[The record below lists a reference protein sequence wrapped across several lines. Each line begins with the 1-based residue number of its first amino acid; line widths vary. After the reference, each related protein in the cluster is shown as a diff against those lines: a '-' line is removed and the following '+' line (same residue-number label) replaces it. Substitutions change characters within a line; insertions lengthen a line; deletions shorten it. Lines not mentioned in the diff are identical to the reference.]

1 MILKNL
7 RLEHYKQYAHLDLEF
22 QEGLVGI
29 IGKNGAGKST
39 IFEAILYALYGKD
52 EISQKELIRSAFADE
67 KAPVRL
73 SLDFGVGDVVYRVRR
88 ELRGRKLERVD
99 AELYKNDE
107 QIAKGAS
114 AVTGEVIRLL
124 NLDREAFKHSV
135 FSGQKELSELSETKG
150 AERTRMVRRMLG
162 LERLD
167 ELQTTVNADKK
178 TLKDQVSG
186 QKQLLLTP
194 EQLEQALA
202 EQQQKQ
208 TALEPINLALEQAKE
223 VQAVLEKQ
231 VAESKN
237 LFENESA
244 KQRQH
249 QTLARQLAE
258 LSARTEHQGAEV
270 QRLEKRLQQ
279 LNAEQAQWAEQA
291 PALEKTPALQAE
303 LRKLDQLKSSK
314 LNAEARQRELE
325 EAKQQKDAIASTLAA
340 LQGAAD
346 NLRGKN
352 ATWEAVLAEKN
363 AAQQAVEHLREVYN
377 DLKGQMA
384 ALNARIG
391 ERDAQVNAL
400 RNIGKNGEC
409 PTCFQPVLQAY
420 DKVLERLLADIAD
433 LNIREKTAILAQQE
447 TTENEGKKRRKLL
460 EEKEQ
465 QLQMLRENQTRL
477 EEVVKQIRQEKQHA
491 EQLDAGIVRI
501 QAIIDAIGIVAV
513 DDAHYQALSNQ
524 YKELEPRFEQFR
536 KETDYIRRELP
547 NTQSLLDQTSVQL
560 RQTETQRHETLLAQQ
575 QLAFRQDEY
584 DRVFTAFSGFDQK
597 RKAHFE
603 AVQQLTGQQH
613 EVLQDLRRIQDQLA
627 QHTFINASIAE
638 KQAEQDILEKLT
650 ELLRQFKSDILARV
664 SPAISNYAGNLF
676 SRITK
681 GKYEGIRVDEN
692 FEFGI
697 ADGGVFYPIERF
709 SGGEVDLANFCLR
722 IAITH
727 SIMELNGN
735 GQTVEFLAFDEIFG
749 SQDEERRH
757 EMMVALNHLQEQFRQ
772 IYIIS
777 HMESQKDYFPHILEV
792 HAAPEGSTAEWR

>member
-7 RLEHYKQYAHLDLEF
+7 LLENYKQYAHLNLEF

-52 EISQKELIRSAFADE
+52 EISQKELIRSSFADE

-73 SLDFGVGDVVYRVRR
+73 SLDFGVGDMVYRVRR

-194 EQLEQALA
+194 EQQEHALA
-202 EQQQKQ
+202 EQQEKQ
-208 TALEPINLALEQAKE
+208 TALDPINQALEQAVA

-231 VAESKN
+231 VTQSKM
-237 LFENESA
+237 LFEKESA
-244 KQRQH
+244 KQQQH
-249 QTLARQLAE
+249 QTLATQLAE
-258 LSARTEHQGAEV
+258 LNARAEHQSAEV
-270 QRLEKRLQQ
+270 QRLGSRLQQ
-279 LNAEQAQWAEQA
+279 LNTDLAQWAAQAAELEQ
-291 PALEKTPALQAE
+291 TPALQAE
-303 LRKLDQLKSSK
+303 LRQLDQLKNSK
-314 LNAEARQRELE
+314 LNAEARLRELQ
-325 EAKQQKDAIASTLAA
+325 EAKQQKIALTNALAA
-340 LQGAAD
+340 LQDNAD
-346 NLRGKN
+346 KLRAKI
-352 ATWEAVLAEKN
+352 AVRDAVLAEKN
-363 AAQQAVEHLREVYN
+363 DAQQAVEQLREVYN
-377 DLKGQMA
+377 DLKGQLA

-391 ERDAQVNAL
+391 ERDAQVNTL

-409 PTCFQPVLQAY
+409 PTCFQPVLLAY
-420 DKVLERLLADIAD
+420 DTVLERLLADIAD
-433 LNIREKTAILAQQE
+433 LDTRERAAITILQE
-447 TTENEGKKRRKLL
+447 TTEIEGKKRRKLL

-465 QLQMLRENQTRL
+465 QLQTLRENQTRL
-477 EEVVKQIRQEKQHA
+477 EEVEKQIRQEKQHA

-501 QAIIDAIGIVAV
+501 QAIMDAIGTVAV
-513 DDAHYQALSNQ
+513 DEAHYHTLSKQ
-524 YKELEPRFEQFR
+524 CMELEPRYEQYR

-547 NTQSLLDQTSVQL
+547 TTRHLLDQTSIQL
-560 RQTETQRHETLLAQQ
+560 RQIETQRDEALLAQQ
-575 QLAFRQDEY
+575 QLAFRQEDY
-584 DRVFTAFSGFDQK
+584 DRAFAAFSGFDEK

-603 AVQQLTGQQH
+603 AVQRLTRQQH
-613 EVLQDLRRIQDQLA
+613 EALQDLRRIQDQLA
-627 QHTFINASIAE
+627 QQAYINASIAE

-792 HAAPEGSTAEWR
+792 HAAPEGSTADWR